1 MLAPP
6 LRRPAG
12 GVGEG
17 GLGENS
23 GGDVL
28 RERATEILS
37 SSTNWRVR
45 ATLRAPEPPRRPT
58 DDAAQR
64 KRRCPS
70 RLRLRRARGRS
81 SRSPAPRAPRSSAHG
96 AVRARRS
103 AEEEPGPASGRAGD
117 PAWPAASLP
126 GACPAGDG
134 CGIRAGLCAGLQGGW
149 RRRVSGHQVS
159 RGDAQMPAGPCGLSS
174 AVLRASGVLY
184 RPAWRAAL
192 SSRSPPAS
200 RATLSSRDRR
210 MRPSAA

>member
-1 MLAPP
+1 MRTREGMSSGSALQKFCLVQRTGGSVPP
-6 LRRPAG
+6 SGRQNRQGGRR
-12 GVGEG
+12 
-17 GLGENS
+17 
-23 GGDVL
+23 
-28 RERATEILS
+28 T
-37 SSTNWRVR
+37 
-45 ATLRAPEPPRRPT
+45 TLPRGNV
-58 DDAAQR
+58 AAQR

-70 RLRLRRARGRS
+70 RLRLRCARGRS

-184 RPAWRAAL
+184 RLAWHAAL

-200 RATLSSRDRR
+200 RATLSSRNRR
-210 MRPSAA
+210 MRPPAA

>member
-1 MLAPP
+1 MRTREGMSSGSALQKFCLVQRTGGSVPPSGRQNRQGGRRTTLPRGNVAAPHVCAFGALA
-6 LRRPAG
+6 AG
-12 GVGEG
+12 
-17 GLGENS
+17 
-23 GGDVL
+23 
-28 RERATEILS
+28 
-37 SSTNWRVR
+37 
-45 ATLRAPEPPRRPT
+45 AP
-58 DDAAQR
+58 
-64 KRRCPS
+64 
-70 RLRLRRARGRS
+70 
-81 SRSPAPRAPRSSAHG
+81 RSPAPRAPRSSAHG

-103 AEEEPGPASGRAGD
+103 AEEEPGPTSGRAGD

-184 RPAWRAAL
+184 RLAWHAAL

-200 RATLSSRDRR
+200 RATLSSRNRR
-210 MRPSAA
+210 MRSPAA

>member
-1 MLAPP
+1 MRTREGMSSGSALQKFCLVQRTGGSVPPSGRQNRQGGRRTML
-6 LRRPAG
+6 
-12 GVGEG
+12 
-17 GLGENS
+17 
-23 GGDVL
+23 
-28 RERATEILS
+28 
-37 SSTNWRVR
+37 
-45 ATLRAPEPPRRPT
+45 PRGNV
-58 DDAAQR
+58 AAQR

-70 RLRLRRARGRS
+70 RLRLRCARGRS

-103 AEEEPGPASGRAGD
+103 AEEEPG
-117 PAWPAASLP
+117 PAASLP

-184 RPAWRAAL
+184 RLAWHAAL

-200 RATLSSRDRR
+200 RATLSSRNRR
-210 MRPSAA
+210 MRPPAA